1 MTRPLHA
8 DFGFM
13 FDPSETGVWPDA
25 GACRCLY
32 LKFSGAAQAANHGAN
47 VIRVHHEAGCA
58 IRLVYIFKYPLT
70 LVLHSAG
77 FAAAKRTMKVA
88 GTCGASEGRCVLD
101 AETSPSCDLNPSS
114 SEFHQP
120 RQPLGSS
127 QHIPLA
133 ARGQDTPAA
142 SGDDVFE
149 SLIKRGSVI
158 EGTMKGDF
166 EWCSQGDKL
175 PRTFNVHRAIGAKD
189 AEDEAAGPKAARM
202 QKILA
207 HHGELVVRVEKVAA
221 SRPQEDMHGES
232 AAQNRFTRETVA
244 RREAAFAERGAEFDA
259 IRSTFACGE
268 ASLDTLC
275 TKFEDNLAH

>member
-1 MTRPLHA
+1 MSLRV
-8 DFGFM
+8 
-13 FDPSETGVWPDA
+13 SE
-25 GACRCLY
+25 L
-32 LKFSGAAQAANHGAN
+32 SGAAQAANHGPN

-58 IRLVYIFKYPLT
+58 IRLVHVLKHPLT
-70 LVLHSAG
+70 LVLHPAG
-77 FAAAKRTMKVA
+77 FTVAKRTMKVA
-88 GTCGASEGRCVLD
+88 GACGASESRCVLD
-101 AETSPSCDLNPSS
+101 PETSTSSDLNPSC
-114 SEFHQP
+114 SEFHQS
-120 RQPLGSS
+120 RQPVGAS

-142 SGDDVFE
+142 GGDDVFE

-166 EWCSQGDKL
+166 EWRSQGHKL
-175 PRTFNVHRAIGAKD
+175 ARPFNVHRAIGAKD
-189 AEDEAAGPKAARM
+189 AEDEAAGPEATRM

-221 SRPQEDMHGES
+221 ARPQEDMHGES
-232 AAQNRFTRETVA
+232 TAQNRFTRETVA
-244 RREAAFAERGAEFDA
+244 RREAAFAERCAELDA
-259 IRSTFACGE
+259 IRSTFARGE

>member
-13 FDPSETGVWPDA
+13 FIPSETGVWPDA

-70 LVLHSAG
+70 LVLHPAG
-77 FAAAKRTMKVA
+77 FAAAQRTMKVA
-88 GTCGASEGRCVLD
+88 GACSASQRRCVLD
-101 AETSPSCDLNPSS
+101 AEPSTSSYLNPSR
-114 SEFHQP
+114 SEFYQP
-120 RQPLGSS
+120 RQPVSSS
-127 QHIPLA
+127 QDIPLA

-142 SGDDVFE
+142 RGDDIFE
-149 SLIKRGSVI
+149 SLIERGGVV

-166 EWCSQGDKL
+166 ERCSQGDKL
-175 PRTFNVHRAIGAKD
+175 PCPFNVHRAIGAENSK
-189 AEDEAAGPKAARM
+189 DEAAGPEATRM
-202 QKILA
+202 QKVLA
-207 HHGELVVRVEKVAA
+207 HQGELVVRVEKVAA
-221 SRPQEDMHGES
+221 SRPQEDMHGKS